1 MSTRVSETPSDTQS
15 VSEEEQLQA
24 FIAVWRTLAPAVP
37 ARDYY
42 NDVKSFQDTYRNF
55 VKPTVHGTRFIDA
68 DKGADF
74 PDNSAQYERVVYRY
88 NGLEAVNSLL
98 AAKLP
103 IAFVTWH
110 HGAIQ
115 HLDYGVVRVLPTTAV
130 FTRQTFQYGRVFSV
144 PMLGA
149 GGFAL
154 LRMDR
159 YLREGRPIL
168 YYIDGAP
175 IGQTVRLPMIGV
187 PSDLAIAPIRII
199 RSVEGAQLVPVTHSF
214 RKGNIVEITFH
225 APSPPPERLASMTER
240 DILAALIPLFE
251 NDRREQGPEQ
261 VLVQY
266 LPFRARLGQNT
277 GATNPPRPKT

>member
-1 MSTRVSETPSDTQS
+1 VSEAPSDPQP

-24 FIAVWRTLAPAVP
+24 FLAVWRTLAPSIP

-42 NDVKSFQDTYRNF
+42 SHVKSYQDTYRNL
-55 VKPTVHGTRFIDA
+55 VTPTVHGTRFIDA
-68 DKGADF
+68 DKAADF
-74 PDNSAQYERVVYRY
+74 ADNSAQYERVVYRY
-88 NGLEAVNSLL
+88 DGLEAVNALL

-103 IAFVTWH
+103 VAFVTWH

-130 FTRQTFQYGRVFSV
+130 FTRRTFQYGRVFSV

-154 LRMDR
+154 LRLRR
-159 YLREGRPIL
+159 YLGDGRPIL
-168 YYIDGAP
+168 YYVDGAP

-187 PSDLAIAPIRII
+187 PSDLAIAPVTII
-199 RSVEGAQLVPVTHSF
+199 KSVERVQLVPVTHSF
-214 RKGNIVEITFH
+214 RKGGIVEITFH
-225 APSPPPERLASMTER
+225 PPTPPPEQLAAMTER
-240 DILAALIPLFE
+240 DIFAALITLFE

-277 GATNPPRPKT
+277 GAGNPPRPKI

>member
-1 MSTRVSETPSDTQS
+1 MPETPSDIQPA
-15 VSEEEQLQA
+15 SEEEQLQA
-24 FIAVWRTLAPAVP
+24 FIAVWKTLAPALP

-42 NDVKSFQDTYRNF
+42 NDIKSYQDTYRNL
-55 VKPTVHGTRFIDA
+55 VTPTAHGTRFIDA
-68 DKGADF
+68 DKATDF

-88 NGLEAVNSLL
+88 NGLEAVNALL

-103 IAFVTWH
+103 VAFLTWH

-130 FTRQTFQYGRVFSV
+130 FTRRTFQYGRVFSV

-159 YLREGRPIL
+159 YLRGGRPIL
-168 YYIDGAP
+168 YYVDGAP
-175 IGQTVRLPMIGV
+175 LGQTVRLPMIGV
-187 PSDLAIAPIRII
+187 PSDLSIAPIRII
-199 RSVEGAQLVPVTHSF
+199 KSVERLHLVPVTHSF
-214 RKGNIVEITFH
+214 RKGDIVEITFH
-225 APSPPPERLASMTER
+225 PPSPPPDRLASMAEG
-240 DILAALIPLFE
+240 DILAALIALFE
-251 NDRREQGPEQ
+251 NDRRLQGPEQ

-266 LPFRARLGQNT
+266 LPFRARLANVT
-277 GATNPPRPKT
+277 